1 MTQLPIAPMDFFLF
15 ANANNL
21 SERELRYRVQCGQVD
36 PMPEKDRGRWLFNRD
51 AVIVVPPPKK
61 PPGRPKGS
69 LNKKKTTP
77 KKRGYPRARTVK
89 KKSK

>member
-1 MTQLPIAPMDFFLF
+1 MTRQPVMDFYEYAGF
-15 ANANNL
+15 NAL
-21 SERELRYRVQCGQVD
+21 TERELRYRVQCGQVF
-36 PMPEKDRGRWLFNRD
+36 PMPEKDRGRWVFSRD
-51 AVIVVPPPKK
+51 AVIVVPTPKK

-69 LNKKKTTP
+69 LNKIAP